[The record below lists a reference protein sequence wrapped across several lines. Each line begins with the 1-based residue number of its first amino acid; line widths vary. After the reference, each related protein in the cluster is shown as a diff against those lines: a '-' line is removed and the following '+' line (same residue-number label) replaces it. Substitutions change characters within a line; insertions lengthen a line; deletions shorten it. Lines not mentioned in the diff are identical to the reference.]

1 MRIIKLFSGL
11 AGLAAVLVSVPL
23 LVTGVALFS
32 WAAGGDSTTLPTV
45 GLRTSD
51 RAVVAADI
59 DVFAGDRAMF
69 IPSVGEARLRVSDDR
84 PLFVGVGPSDDV
96 RRFLAAG
103 EGSPLEQ
110 SFWVHASDG
119 TSALVDWQIESG
131 EWTAVV
137 MNADGTPGVDATV
150 QTSVPSAP
158 LRVAG
163 AILSIIGVGVGA
175 VGTLLV
181 GAAWGGRQYRRP
193 SATVATA

>member
-1 MRIIKLFSGL
+1 MRFIKLFSGL

-23 LVTGVALFS
+23 LVTGVVLFS
-32 WAAGGDSTTLPTV
+32 WAAGGESTTLPTV
-45 GLRTSD
+45 GIRSTD

-59 DVFAGDRAMF
+59 DVFAGERAMF
-69 IPSVGEARLRVSDDR
+69 IPSVGEARLRVSDDT
-84 PLFVGVGPSDDV
+84 PLFVGIGPSAEV
-96 RRFLAAG
+96 RRYLADG

-119 TSALVDWQIESG
+119 TSTLVDWQIESG

-150 QTSVPSAP
+150 QASVPSAP

-181 GAAWGGRQYRRP
+181 GAAWGGRQSRRP
-193 SATVATA
+193 SETMATA